1 MSSAARNAAREAIK
15 DTRPAG
21 ADAARSGDLVEADA
35 DADRDD
41 LVIDEASLGSEDLL
55 ARELGAQMIEEI
67 PQHND
72 PEPLR
77 GAAAPAAST

>member
-1 MSSAARNAAREAIK
+1 MPAPEQPESAAARNAARDAAREAIK

-21 ADAARSGDLVEADA
+21 AEVAGPDDLRSADA

-41 LVIDEASLGSEDLL
+41 LVMDEATLGSEDLL

-67 PQHND
+67 PHQ
-72 PEPLR
+72 
-77 GAAAPAAST
+77 